1 MKFKINFNIN
11 VSLMTVRDFWRL
23 IYLIARLEKN
33 NVRKKKI
40 SLFKFKNFL
49 KAIKKY

>member
-23 IYLIARLEKN
+23 IYLIARLERN
-33 NVRKKKI
+33 NVR
-40 SLFKFKNFL
+40 NVMYVR
-49 KAIKKY
+49 IKCT